1 MKGIFLAIPA
11 FLATVSTAA
20 GGAWAAAGRPVPWQ
34 VGMQDMVTPVGDSGA
49 DFHTM
54 LVWII
59 TVIAFLVL
67 GLMLYVIVRFNA
79 KANPTPSKTTHNT
92 LLEVAWTVLPIII
105 LVAIAIPSFRLLY
118 FQNTVPADTDLTITA
133 TGHQWYWSY
142 AYPDHGD
149 FSFDSNLLA
158 KEDLKDGQPY
168 LLAVDNAIVVPV
180 GKIVRVLVTAADV
193 LHAFA
198 VPSFYLKVDA
208 VPGRY
213 NEIWFQATKEGTYYG
228 QCSELCGSEHG
239 YMPIEVRV
247 VSEDAFDRWV
257 AKAKVKFAR
266 RDDGMPAPTKLAAAN
281 LSRRAIEE

>member
-11 FLATVSTAA
+11 FLATVSTAP

-59 TVIAFLVL
+59 TVIAFMVL
-67 GLMLYVIVRFNA
+67 GLMLYVIIRFNA

-105 LVAIAIPSFRLLY
+105 LVVIAIPSFRLLY
-118 FQNTVPADTDLTITA
+118 YQNTVPADTDLTITA

-142 AYPDHGD
+142 AYPDYGD

-247 VSEDAFDRWV
+247 VSEDAFNRWV

-266 RDDGMPAPTKLAAAN
+266 RDDGAPAPTKLAATN
-281 LSRRAIEE
+281 